1 MTSREGTDDTIQAT
15 IQPRQKTSLGP
26 ERRIARNWYWW
37 LWLSPL
43 LTIPTLLFLF
53 LAFAYA
59 GSDRVGGLIAVLG
72 SALWHLVLLI
82 PALNKRSEFVRWHGR
97 QALLLAGVMTVLLL
111 VFAFDSGL
119 IPLYGNADDLLYFAF
134 AVWFFG
140 TLVSQRQAARGD
152 CSLMRCLG
160 RAKALPGPEPALEP
174 DRGAK

>member
-1 MTSREGTDDTIQAT
+1 MINREGTEDTIQAT
-15 IQPRQKTSLGP
+15 IQPRRKTSLGP

-43 LTIPTLLFLF
+43 LTMPTLLFLF

-59 GSDRVGGLIAVLG
+59 GQDHVGGSIAVLG

-97 QALLLAGVMTVLLL
+97 QALLLAGAMTVLLL
-111 VFAFDSGL
+111 VFAFDSGA
-119 IPLYGNADDLLYFAF
+119 IPLYGTADDLLYFAF

-160 RAKALPGPEPALEP
+160 RAEALPGPAAGSGPGQE
-174 DRGAK
+174 AK